1 MRITTTDDL
10 TIEQRELL
18 DAHLQLVLRE
28 NEKLNLTRITDWEQ
42 GQLLHVEDS
51 IAAAEI
57 IGNAPEGPLADM
69 GSGAGFP
76 GMPLAIMTG
85 RETWLI
91 ESIAKKAHS
100 LATMANELNLND
112 QVHVYT
118 GRVEEASID
127 MPAKFSVVTAR
138 ALAPLPALVEL
149 SSPLLKIGGLLV
161 CYKAKPEADEI
172 EYAKSTAVKAGMKYV
187 DEIRYML
194 SDSETSRSIFIYKK
208 EEESAVKLPRRIGMA
223 QKRPIK

>member
-10 TIEQRELL
+10 TIEQRKLL

-51 IAAAEI
+51 IAAAQI
-57 IGNAPEGPLADM
+57 IKEAPEGSYADM

-76 GMPLAIMTG
+76 GIPLAILTD

-100 LATMANELNLND
+100 LETMADELD
-112 QVHVYT
+112 MGQQVHVYT
-118 GRVEEASID
+118 GRVEEASLD
-127 MPAKFSVVTAR
+127 KPGAFTVVTAR

-149 SSPLLKIGGLLV
+149 ASPLLRIGGLLV
-161 CYKAKPEADEI
+161 CYKAKPEQDEI
-172 EYAKSTAVKAGMKYV
+172 EYAAATAAKAGMKYM
-187 DEIRYML
+187 DEVRYKL
-194 SDSETSRSIFIYKK
+194 SDNETSRSLFIYQK
-208 EEESAVKLPRRIGMA
+208 EAEPTVKLPRRVGMA